1 MMTLEWRHAFASVAG
16 TSHEKLGLPC
26 QDASDCRVLEASNGD
41 QHLVAVVS
49 DGAGSAKRA
58 EVGAQLAC
66 SLLIDEIVTLFE
78 CGGAV
83 QEITR
88 PFMQS
93 WLDRFQSEVLVRAE
107 AEGLRPRDF
116 ACTLVAAV
124 VGTDSAVFVQIG
136 DGAIVVSC
144 RDEPDDYA
152 WIFWPRKGE
161 YENQTIFATD
171 AVAREELAHELVD
184 QRIHEVALFT
194 DGLQRLALH
203 FQSQAAHAPFFRP
216 LFASVRA
223 ISDSSWEPLSASL
236 VDFLDS
242 PRVRDRTDDDK
253 SLILAS
259 RRLPA
264 DPASPV
270 ADTDVIL

>member
-1 MMTLEWRHAFASVAG
+1 M
-16 TSHEKLGLPC
+16 
-26 QDASDCRVLEASNGD
+26 
-41 QHLVAVVS
+41 LVAVVS

-58 EVGAQLAC
+58 EAGARLAC

-78 CGGAV
+78 CGGTV

-88 PFMQS
+88 EFMQS
-93 WLDRFQSEVLVRAE
+93 WVDRFQSAVLVRAE

-116 ACTLVAAV
+116 ACTLLAAV
-124 VGTDSAVFVQIG
+124 VGADSATFVQIG
-136 DGAIVVSC
+136 DGAIVVPC
-144 RDEPDDYA
+144 HDEPDEYA

-184 QRIHEVALFT
+184 QRIDEVALFT

-223 ISDSSWEPLSASL
+223 ISDSSWEALSASL
-236 VDFLDS
+236 ADFLDS

-253 SLILAS
+253 SLILAT
-259 RRLPA
+259 RRPPV
-264 DPASPV
+264 DPATAAEP
-270 ADTDVIL
+270 TNGRL